1 VEKFG
6 YDCKFAYHVCR
17 LMAEV
22 EQILSEGTIDLQ
34 RNREQLKSIRRGEWS
49 EEQIAEYFTKKEGEL
64 ETLYVNSKLRHSP
77 DEAAIKQ
84 LLLDCLEEHYG
95 SLDNCVKVQ
104 ERSDVLLGKV
114 AEIIDNWRR

>member
-1 VEKFG
+1 
-6 YDCKFAYHVCR
+6 
-17 LMAEV
+17 MAEV

-49 EEQIAEYFTKKEGEL
+49 ESKIEEYFTKKEAEL

-84 LLLDCLEEHYG
+84 LLIDCLEEHYG
-95 SLDNCVKVQ
+95 SLDNCIKTQ
-104 ERSDVLLGKV
+104 EKSDVLLGKV
-114 AEIIDNWRR
+114 AEIIDEWRK